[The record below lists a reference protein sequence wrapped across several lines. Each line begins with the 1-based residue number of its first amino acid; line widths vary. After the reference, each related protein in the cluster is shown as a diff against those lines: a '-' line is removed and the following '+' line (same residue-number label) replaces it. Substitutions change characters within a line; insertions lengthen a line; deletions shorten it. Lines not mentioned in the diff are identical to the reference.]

1 MLPRVLE
8 LPQVTRPRLP
18 VSKSW
23 PYKDLAGR
31 LLGYAV
37 RFEAEDGIPDNQLQ
51 MVTFWQHPDGRRE
64 WRVGAFPT
72 PRPLYGL
79 ERLAQ
84 FPNAPVLVVE
94 GEEAADAAQDIF
106 PDHVVITSSGGSYG
120 ASPAD
125 WLPLV
130 SREITIWRD
139 ASQAGLA
146 YERDVADILVNI
158 GAASVRA
165 VDVPGYFTVGWSLAD
180 ECPPGVTSTHLR
192 ELLVAASEAIGWST
206 PRPIKISLPQV
217 EPLLPEML
225 PEAVRAYVF
234 DVAHRLQ
241 VSPDYVA
248 VTAICSLAAALGNG
262 VRLAPKQNDD
272 WQVVPESWGMII
284 GRPSA
289 SKTPAMK
296 AALAPLNKLETERR
310 DRWHA
315 ECQRAKV
322 DEKFAE
328 LSAKEL
334 RKNASKAIRDGN
346 EEEARKLLSSPPAA
360 QADSSAIPR
369 LVVNDA
375 TVEKLGELLSENPGG
390 LLLVRDELFGLLSR
404 LSNEEFSGERAFYL
418 EAYNGDGS
426 YTYDRIGRGTI
437 HIPSCTLSIVGGI
450 QPLRV
455 APLVNEAVTGGGG
468 DGLLQRFQ
476 LVVWPDENKE
486 WAWVDE
492 HPCRQAGELY
502 EQVTC
507 DLHQL
512 GGSSPTPVI
521 FRFSPAAQELFKQ
534 WMEEVNQE
542 ARSGGLSPA
551 LESHLLKMPKTV
563 ASLALIFELVDG
575 GRFEVGEPALRQ
587 ALAWADYLRG
597 HANRLYACRIASVE
611 NAARLIVERRAQ
623 LVQEFTMREVHQKG
637 WAGLTDREVVQA
649 SIELLRETGHC
660 RRIPSSRDDAG
671 GRPTERFQRHPSLRP
686 R

>member
-1 MLPRVLE
+1 MEGETSLVDAPNPTLMNSETMFRHLCVGSELGCDGPEGDWVIIMPVPEDAPPGAGIASSYSPRGY
-8 LPQVTRPRLP
+8 RL
-18 VSKSW
+18 SKSW
-23 PYKDLAGR
+23 PYKDSAGR

-64 WRVGAFPT
+64 WRVAAFPT

-272 WQVVPESWGMII
+272 WQVVPISGHDHRPPERVENSSHEGCASTPQQI
-284 GRPSA
+284 GDR
-289 SKTPAMK
+289 K
-296 AALAPLNKLETERR
+296 AGPLACRMPTRQGRRKIRRAERQG
-310 DRWHA
+310 A
-315 ECQRAKV
+315 
-322 DEKFAE
+322 
-328 LSAKEL
+328 
-334 RKNASKAIRDGN
+334 
-346 EEEARKLLSSPPAA
+346 EEERE
-360 QADSSAIPR
+360 Q
-369 LVVNDA
+369 
-375 TVEKLGELLSENPGG
+375 
-390 LLLVRDELFGLLSR
+390 
-404 LSNEEFSGERAFYL
+404 
-418 EAYNGDGS
+418 GD
-426 YTYDRIGRGTI
+426 
-437 HIPSCTLSIVGGI
+437 
-450 QPLRV
+450 
-455 APLVNEAVTGGGG
+455 
-468 DGLLQRFQ
+468 
-476 LVVWPDENKE
+476 
-486 WAWVDE
+486 
-492 HPCRQAGELY
+492 
-502 EQVTC
+502 
-507 DLHQL
+507 
-512 GGSSPTPVI
+512 
-521 FRFSPAAQELFKQ
+521 
-534 WMEEVNQE
+534 
-542 ARSGGLSPA
+542 
-551 LESHLLKMPKTV
+551 
-563 ASLALIFELVDG
+563 
-575 GRFEVGEPALRQ
+575 
-587 ALAWADYLRG
+587 
-597 HANRLYACRIASVE
+597 
-611 NAARLIVERRAQ
+611 
-623 LVQEFTMREVHQKG
+623 
-637 WAGLTDREVVQA
+637 
-649 SIELLRETGHC
+649 
-660 RRIPSSRDDAG
+660 
-671 GRPTERFQRHPSLRP
+671 
-686 R
+686 